1 MTDPGILEALSRSKL
16 AVELDVPQRRI
27 LAAALTSREL
37 RQGDVLVQEGSADD
51 HLYTVA
57 SGVLGVIKARGTHD
71 EVTLSTILPGGVAGE
86 LSFLDSSKRY
96 ASLVALAETRVLGLT
111 RGALEAFIDTEPQL
125 LYRVMRGIVR
135 IVHEVQRRLSV
146 QNAELTNYLYK
157 THGRY

>member
-1 MTDPGILEALSRSKL
+1 MTDAAVHEALGRSLL
-16 AVELDVPQRRI
+16 AVELDAGQRAR
-27 LAAALTSREL
+27 LAAAMSQRSLRE
-37 RQGDVLVQEGSADD
+37 GIADD
-51 HLYTVA
+51 CLYVVA
-57 SGVLGVIKARGTHD
+57 SGVLGVVKGHGAADAI
-71 EVTLSTILPGGVAGE
+71 TLSTILPGGVAGE